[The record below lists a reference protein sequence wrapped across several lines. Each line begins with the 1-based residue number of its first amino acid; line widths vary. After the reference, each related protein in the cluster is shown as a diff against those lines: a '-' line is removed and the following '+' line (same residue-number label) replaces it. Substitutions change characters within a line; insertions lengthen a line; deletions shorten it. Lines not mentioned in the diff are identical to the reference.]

1 MHRYFQTEP
10 VFAAPPGNINRS
22 QGIIHG
28 ITIARIGRA
37 KGHEAMIDK
46 TFLLQVVEMAN
57 TRPQGIKARF
67 GHPNMCATALG
78 TYLGRFHNYAFHG
91 ERVSADLHL
100 DPTAKATPQG
110 DLFNYVLDMAEQNPD
125 MFGAS
130 LVFESANFETSETIT
145 DGKKTTQKFFRLK
158 ELRATDIVDEPAATD
173 SLFSA
178 DSMPAQATAFLD
190 HNPALAQFIFSHP
203 KAIIEFLNNYL
214 NHSDMNLSENIK
226 SGFRRIFSLDTE
238 IPAMDSVPDSPVP
251 SVPDDVL
258 PTETPLTP
266 DDEKSLPSP
275 DDPAIQDADGTDIH
289 QLENQLIDFETYRE
303 KVSQLE
309 ETQQKLLEAQ
319 AIITGLQNR
328 LDAKPTIPSRVTD
341 PQVSANLNTQ
351 PKDETGKQILQS
363 IPRDMRYRLRKK
375 QTN

>member
-1 MHRYFQTEP
+1 MDRYFQTEP

-22 QGIIHG
+22 EGIIHG
-28 ITIARIGRA
+28 ITIARLGRA
-37 KGHEAMIDK
+37 KGYEAIIDK

-190 HNPALAQFIFSHP
+190 HNPVLAQFIFSHP

-226 SGFRRIFSLDTE
+226 AGFRRIFSLDTE
-238 IPAMDSVPDSPVP
+238 TQLVEQAPASTAPEVAEPLSIT
-251 SVPDDVL
+251 
-258 PTETPLTP
+258 PTE
-266 DDEKSLPSP
+266 PSP
-275 DDPAIQDADGTDIH
+275 AP
-289 QLENQLIDFETYRE
+289 
-303 KVSQLE
+303 V
-309 ETQQKLLEAQ
+309 LEAQ
-319 AIITGLQNR
+319 NPKSDEKPIEQQSFDALQFAQLQDQLRTALNENARIQEQLQVATAEITQLQNR
-328 LDAKPTIPSRVTD
+328 LDAKPTIPSQVTD

-363 IPRDMRYRLRKK
+363 IPRDMRYRLSKTTKK
-375 QTN
+375 